1 MRRAPREALK
11 NAEDKPGCRKQRTT
25 MEEKVKAIIQEYGN
39 DKSFVIPIL
48 QDIQKQFNYLPRE
61 ALDALSVHLGVP
73 QSLVYH
79 LATFYRA
86 FSLTPKGKYRLS
98 LCVGTACHVRG
109 APQIADHLERTL
121 NLKPGETSKDL
132 EFSFET
138 VNCLGACAL
147 GPILVVNDE
156 YHGQMTIAKANKVLQ
171 GLGAKVAS
179 DEEA

>member
-1 MRRAPREALK
+1 MM
-11 NAEDKPGCRKQRTT
+11 EDKVR
-25 MEEKVKAIIQEYGN
+25 EIIQKYGN

-48 QDIQKQFNYLPRE
+48 QDIQREFNFLPRE
-61 ALDALSVHLGVP
+61 ALEALCRHLGVSK
-73 QSLVYH
+73 SLVYH

-98 LCVGTACHVRG
+98 LCMGTACHVRS

-121 NLKPGETSKDL
+121 GLKPGETSKDL
-132 EFSFET
+132 EFSFDT

-156 YHGQMTIAKANKVLQ
+156 YHGQMTIAKTNKVLK
-171 GLGAKVAS
+171 GIGAKVET
-179 DEEA
+179 DE